1 MQKIIILCL
10 LASCLNATLL
20 AGPEDPKT
28 LSIGTAAPAFYMEIG
43 RASCRER
50 V

>member
-1 MQKIIILCL
+1 MKAVNKEQTNKEQINIVCKMTVVYKIIILC
-10 LASCLNATLL
+10 SCN
-20 AGPEDPKT
+20 K
-28 LSIGTAAPAFYMEIG
+28 IG

>member
-1 MQKIIILCL
+1 MKEQINEQLEL
-10 LASCLNATLL
+10 L
-20 AGPEDPKT
+20 EKE
-28 LSIGTAAPAFYMEIG
+28 LSRLKEIG